1 MKHILPGPKF
11 RKVLRLLL
19 ALAAVGCAVLVS
31 GCAGMRGWVSK
42 AGNGPVTGGA
52 RVNVPLGH

>member
-1 MKHILPGPKF
+1 MKPFFPSSKA
-11 RKVLRLLL
+11 RKALLL

>member
-1 MKHILPGPKF
+1 MNPSFSSSKA
-11 RKVLRLLL
+11 RKALLL